1 MIWRK
6 DLELLHIGRCIV
18 TFMSIFIIVIFYIQE
33 NRLRYPTIFTLA
45 MDVLLIQGSS
55 IPCERVFS
63 SVKETMT
70 DRRSRIQPELMEAL
84 QLLKYSIKHGHSIN
98 FTVGCSWQ
106 EEQEELERLMVMDGD
121 APENLKEFQDS
132 LTRTEDRM

>member
-1 MIWRK
+1 
-6 DLELLHIGRCIV
+6 
-18 TFMSIFIIVIFYIQE
+18 
-33 NRLRYPTIFTLA
+33 
-45 MDVLLIQGSS
+45 
-55 IPCERVFS
+55 
-63 SVKETMT
+63 
-70 DRRSRIQPELMEAL
+70 MEAF
-84 QLLKYSIKHGHSIN
+84 QLLIKHGCSIN

>member
-1 MIWRK
+1 
-6 DLELLHIGRCIV
+6 
-18 TFMSIFIIVIFYIQE
+18 MSIFIIVIFYIQE

-55 IPCERVFS
+55 IPCEQVFS

-70 DRRSRIQPELMEAL
+70 DRQSCIQPELMEAF
-84 QLLKYSIKHGHSIN
+84 QLLKYSIKHGCSIN

>member
-1 MIWRK
+1 
-6 DLELLHIGRCIV
+6 
-18 TFMSIFIIVIFYIQE
+18 
-33 NRLRYPTIFTLA
+33 
-45 MDVLLIQGSS
+45 
-55 IPCERVFS
+55 
-63 SVKETMT
+63 MT
-70 DRRSRIQPELMEAL
+70 DHRSHIQPELMEAL
-84 QLLKYSIKHGHSIN
+84 QLLKYSIKHGRSIN